1 MKAGVAFLLGILTIL
16 LILLPFYL
24 LSMRYANVGRAWR
37 QIFCE
42 QAV

>member
-1 MKAGVAFLLGILTIL
+1 MKAGVAYLLGILTLLIIL
-16 LILLPFYL
+16 LSFYL
-24 LSMRYANVGRAWR
+24 LSMRYANVGSAWR